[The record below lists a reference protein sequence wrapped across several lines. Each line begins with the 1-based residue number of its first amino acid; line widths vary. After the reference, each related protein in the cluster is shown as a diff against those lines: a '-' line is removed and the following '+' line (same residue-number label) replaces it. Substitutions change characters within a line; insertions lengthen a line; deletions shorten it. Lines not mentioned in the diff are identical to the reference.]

1 MRPMRNSDPLRTC
14 GILATVCGLALSV
27 MAGPALADDDGL
39 GLEITPIGGYRFG
52 GTFQVEDADTSWDID
67 DSSSFGLIVNLPHD
81 TNTKYEF
88 VYFEQSSDAELDG
101 VTIGQS
107 IVDIDQRTL
116 QIGGTYQWGGD
127 TVQPYL
133 AASVGGTRIEAA
145 GESDTFFSGSI
156 GLGMLISPESRFGIR
171 LEARAHGVFV
181 SSDTDL
187 LCRTGPDLNVCFIR
201 VEGDMLSQIE
211 TFAGFVFRF

>member
-1 MRPMRNSDPLRTC
+1 MRKTSLPAPVFTATAIGSLLLST
-14 GILATVCGLALSV
+14 LACPVH
-27 MAGPALADDDGL
+27 ADDAPL
-39 GLEITPIGGYRFG
+39 GLEITPTGGYRFG
-52 GTFQVEDADTSWDID
+52 GTFQVADADTSWDVE

-88 VYFEQSSDAELDG
+88 IYSQQSSDAELDG
-101 VTIGQS
+101 VTIGRS
-107 IVDIDQRTL
+107 IVDLEQQTL
-116 QIGGTYQWGGD
+116 QIGGTYQWSGD

-133 AASVGGTRIEAA
+133 AASIGGTRIEAA

-156 GLGMLISPESRFGIR
+156 GLGMLISPASRFGIR

-187 LCRTGPDLNVCFIR
+187 LCRTGPDLNACFIR

>member
-1 MRPMRNSDPLRTC
+1 MKREIRTFAF
-14 GILATVCGLALSV
+14 LAIVCS
-27 MAGPALADDDGL
+27 MAAVPALASEDDL

-52 GTFQVEDADTSWDID
+52 GTFQVEDSDTSWDVE

-88 VYFEQSSDAELDG
+88 VYFDQSSDAELDG
-101 VTIGQS
+101 VTTGQS
-107 IVDIDQRTL
+107 IIDLKQRTL
-116 QIGGTYQWGGD
+116 QIGGTYQWDGEN
-127 TVQPYL
+127 VQPYL
-133 AASVGGTRIEAA
+133 AASIGGTRIEAA

-156 GLGMLISPESRFGIR
+156 GLGMLISPASRFGIR

-181 SSDTDL
+181 NSDTDL

>member
-1 MRPMRNSDPLRTC
+1 MNTNFRTVALLA
-14 GILATVCGLALSV
+14 ILAPGSSPV
-27 MAGPALADDDGL
+27 PALASDEDP
-39 GLEITPIGGYRFG
+39 GLEITPLGGYRFG
-52 GTFQVEDADTSWDID
+52 GTLQVDDSDTSWDVN

-81 TNTKYEF
+81 ANTKYEF
-88 VYFEQSSDAELDG
+88 AYFEQSSEAELDG
-101 VTIGQS
+101 VTIGRS
-107 IVDIDQRTL
+107 IVDLDQRTL
-116 QIGGTYQWGGD
+116 QIGGTYRWPGD
-127 TVQPYL
+127 RVQPYL
-133 AASVGGTRIEAA
+133 SATIGGTRIEAA

-156 GLGMLISPESRFGIR
+156 GVGMTIGPASNFGIR

>member
-1 MRPMRNSDPLRTC
+1 MRNSRNSAPRTTAAAVI
-14 GILATVCGLALSV
+14 GLLLATI
-27 MAGPALADDDGL
+27 AGNALADAEGL
-39 GLEITPIGGYRFG
+39 GLEITPTGGYRFG
-52 GTFQVEDADTSWDID
+52 GTFQVADADTSWDVE

-88 VYFEQSSDAELDG
+88 IYSQQSSDAELDG

-107 IVDIDQRTL
+107 IIDLEQQTL
-116 QIGGTYQWGGD
+116 QIGGTYQWSGD

-133 AASVGGTRIEAA
+133 AATIGGTRIEAA

-156 GLGMLISPESRFGIR
+156 GLGMLISPASRFGVR

-181 SSDTDL
+181 NSDTDL

>member
-1 MRPMRNSDPLRTC
+1 MNKELRAAAL
-14 GILATVCGLALSV
+14 LAALAFSSSAV
-27 MAGPALADDDGL
+27 PALADEDSL

-52 GTFQVEDADTSWDID
+52 GTFQVDESDTSWDVE

-81 TNTKYEF
+81 TNTRYEF

-101 VTIGQS
+101 VTTGQS
-107 IVDIDQRTL
+107 IIDLEQRTL
-116 QIGGTYQWGGD
+116 QIGGTYQWSGD
-127 TVQPYL
+127 KVRPYL
-133 AASVGGTRIEAA
+133 AATIGGTRIEAA

-156 GLGMLISPESRFGIR
+156 GLGMMINPAARFGIR

-187 LCRTGPDLNVCFIR
+187 LCRTGPDLNVCFVR